1 MFLFLNCVS
10 SSAPAYHTCVK
21 LVTRL
26 LRLIFLLLLLPVLL
40 LLGCQSKLMY
50 YQRPYDEDYRQS
62 LSQFHGLAL
71 EYVTSQGQQVA
82 HYIPPRNG
90 EASPQK
96 IWLCFSGNGSLA
108 LDWLNFVKEWD
119 PSFAYLMVDYPGYGD
134 CHGSPNPSR
143 MRESSQAAVAALA
156 KHLKQTPEQI
166 APKMGVLAHSIGCAV
181 GLMAADDLNIQ
192 RIILIS
198 PFTTMTEM
206 GKLVL
211 GTPLCYLNLHRFDNR
226 THLSNVVGKGA
237 HVEIYHGT
245 EDEVIPVAMSRE
257 LAAAHPGKVT
267 LHEKED
273 QDHNLILLNISKEVG
288 ETMSRL

>member
-1 MFLFLNCVS
+1 MFPFLNCVS
-10 SSAPAYHTCVK
+10 SSAPAYYTRVK
-21 LVTRL
+21 LVPRL

-50 YQRPYDEDYRQS
+50 FERSYDEDYRQT
-62 LSQFHGLAL
+62 LHQFRGLAL
-71 EYVTSQGQQVA
+71 EYVTDQGQQVA

-90 EASPQK
+90 DPSPKK
-96 IWLCFSGNGSLA
+96 IWLCFAGNGSLA

-119 PSFAYLMVDYPGYGD
+119 PGFAYLMVDYPGYGD
-134 CHGSPNPSR
+134 CQGKPNPNR
-143 MRESSQAAVAALA
+143 IRESSQAAASALA
-156 KHLKQTPEQI
+156 KHLNQTPEQM
-166 APKMGVLAHSIGCAV
+166 APKMGVLAHSIGCAA

-226 THLSNVVGKGA
+226 THLANVVGKGA

-245 EDEVIPVAMSRE
+245 EDEVIPIAMSRE
-257 LAAAHPGKVT
+257 LAIAHPGKVT
-267 LHEKED
+267 LHEKEG